1 MTPVPFK
8 DLSAHALRLRL
19 YAGSV
24 TCPDATVL
32 LRGRAEHGDLEVH
45 ASVIGASH
53 VMEVRSGSLALTELL
68 ACAAPED
75 AQPLAWWQ
83 PGDSAVEYAAH
94 DAVRYRFD
102 AQVMDLERARATVRQ
117 LRGMIRRADRSPSE
131 IGLAHGFPSGSNG
144 LWTAEPLV
152 WAAVRLG
159 GVVARTAHSYPSE
172 GLVALSESSIVL
184 PSREKAAQRAL
195 AVAV

>member
-1 MTPVPFK
+1 MTPVAFK

-24 TCPDATVL
+24 TCPHATVL
-32 LRGRAEHGDLEVH
+32 LRGRAARGDLEIR

-68 ACAAPED
+68 ACAAPEN
-75 AQPLAWWQ
+75 AQPVAWWQ

-94 DAVRYRFD
+94 DAVRYRFH
-102 AQVMDLERARATVRQ
+102 AEVMDLEGVRATLRQ
-117 LRGMIRRADRSPSE
+117 LRRMIRRADRSPTE
-131 IGLAHGFPSGSNG
+131 IGLAHRFPSGSNG
-144 LWTAEPLV
+144 PWTAETLV
-152 WAAVRLG
+152 WAAARPG
-159 GVVARTAHSYPSE
+159 GVTARTAHSYPSE
-172 GLVALSESSIVL
+172 GLVALSESSVVL
-184 PSREKAAQRAL
+184 PSREKAAERSF